1 MSVSSPQISTLVKI
15 MESLPVSLQERV
27 TEHLRE
33 YINDLQDEIKW
44 DNSFAKSQSKLVAA
58 AKIAKQEIAEGK
70 AVVLDFNQLWIPSIL
85 PSFWIEY
92 RKLNDDV
99 RQSARKAYRLWAD
112 NAFHPSLHFKCINS
126 EESIWSVR
134 ITRNY
139 RALGIL
145 DGDSVTWFWIGSHD
159 DYEKFF

>member
-27 TEHLRE
+27 TDHLRE

-70 AVVLDFNQLWIPSIL
+70 AVVLDFNQL
-85 PSFWIEY
+85 
-92 RKLNDDV
+92 
-99 RQSARKAYRLWAD
+99 
-112 NAFHPSLHFKCINS
+112 
-126 EESIWSVR
+126 
-134 ITRNY
+134 
-139 RALGIL
+139 
-145 DGDSVTWFWIGSHD
+145 
-159 DYEKFF
+159 

>member
-27 TEHLRE
+27 TNHLRE

-70 AVVLDFNQLWIPSIL
+70 AVVLDFNQL
-85 PSFWIEY
+85 
-92 RKLNDDV
+92 
-99 RQSARKAYRLWAD
+99 
-112 NAFHPSLHFKCINS
+112 
-126 EESIWSVR
+126 
-134 ITRNY
+134 
-139 RALGIL
+139 
-145 DGDSVTWFWIGSHD
+145 
-159 DYEKFF
+159 